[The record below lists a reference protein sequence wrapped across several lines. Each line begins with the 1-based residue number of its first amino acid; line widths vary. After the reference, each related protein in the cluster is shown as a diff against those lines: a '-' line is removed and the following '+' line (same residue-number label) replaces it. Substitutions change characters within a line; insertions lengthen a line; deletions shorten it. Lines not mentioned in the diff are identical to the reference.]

1 MPPYSYRVIILGT
14 NWYAV
19 RRFGDGTCEEAKFD
33 FDAHGDPQLR
43 ETEKRIIAEANR
55 LDVWVKV

>member
-1 MPPYSYRVIILGT
+1 MPPYSYRVIILDT
-14 NWYAV
+14 YRYAV
-19 RRFGDGTCEEAKFD
+19 RRFSDGNCEEAEFI

-55 LDVWVKV
+55 LGEWAKA